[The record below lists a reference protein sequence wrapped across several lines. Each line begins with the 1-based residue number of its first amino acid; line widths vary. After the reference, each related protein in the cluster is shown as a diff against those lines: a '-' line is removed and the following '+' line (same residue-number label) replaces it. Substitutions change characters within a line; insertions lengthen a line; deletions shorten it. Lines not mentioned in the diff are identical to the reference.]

1 MISSKPTAWLR
12 ALCLRTVYIRRT
24 NAINLCTPVH
34 TAKATVDQTT
44 LLDSG
49 ATENF
54 IDQTTWKNLGVGRH
68 ELTTPV
74 RLRNV
79 DGTENK
85 LGLITHFCW
94 LRIKYN
100 GQSKLQRFFITAL
113 GKDRMILGY
122 PFLWTFEPRINW
134 RQGDLIDGEVVL
146 QSSNYKYIPL
156 YI

>member
-1 MISSKPTAWLR
+1 M
-12 ALCLRTVYIRRT
+12 VE
-24 NAINLCTPVH
+24 
-34 TAKATVDQTT
+34 QTT

-54 IDQTTWKNLGVGRH
+54 IDKKTWQHLGIGRQP
-68 ELTTPV
+68 LSTPV
-74 RLRNV
+74 KLRNV

-100 GQSKLQRFFITAL
+100 GHSKLQRFFITAL

-122 PFLWTFEPRINW
+122 PFLWEFEPLIDW
-134 RQGDLIDGEVVL
+134 RKGDLKHGDVIL
-146 QSSNYKYIPL
+146 QSSNYKFIPL
-156 YI
+156 YIRKVKNTQALGQPPPHLPKPIVAYLRRTNFAQQWA